1 MGSGGGDRL
10 ILGDNDDD
18 DEIRMGARGGLDVS
32 TGLLARE
39 SDSRD
44 SLNSL
49 SPPRLSDDEYEDDE
63 DAELLLARLQQQ
75 NERSWSRYSF
85 C

>member
-39 SDSRD
+39 SDSLD

-75 NERSWSRYSF
+75 NERSWSR
-85 C
+85 

>member
-32 TGLLARE
+32 TGQLARE
-39 SDSRD
+39 SH

-75 NERSWSRYSF
+75 NERSWSR
-85 C
+85 

>member
-18 DEIRMGARGGLDVS
+18 DEVRMGARGGLAVS

-39 SDSRD
+39 RD

-75 NERSWSRYSF
+75 NERSWSR
-85 C
+85 